1 MMEADAPSWAGRH
14 APRGGA
20 QGGGGC
26 GEGPE
31 GELDDEREADEAADE
46 AEVLALAAQSNISL
60 ASNGFELRVGHRVL
74 GAREFARY
82 YRQRHRPADRREVVL
97 VAENARERGMVLH
110 HRANAPAGLK
120 AVTKQQALDERHAR
134 RSAAWVRMKT
144 EIATNGPMFRCV
156 AAGLRPRV
164 DGFLTV
170 RWPPHTGG
178 IASSRSRAPTRG
190 RLA

>member
-31 GELDDEREADEAADE
+31 GELDDEGEADEAADE

-97 VAENARERGMVLH
+97 VELHSKFVKLPKDVQDALVLNPDRAELLKVL
-110 HRANAPAGLK
+110 
-120 AVTKQQALDERHAR
+120 
-134 RSAAWVRMKT
+134 
-144 EIATNGPMFRCV
+144 
-156 AAGLRPRV
+156 
-164 DGFLTV
+164 
-170 RWPPHTGG
+170 
-178 IASSRSRAPTRG
+178 
-190 RLA
+190 